1 MHKWSYIFL
10 NNILNNIIKKRKRDC
25 HPSMKKQLY
34 NGFQTAHMFYLSHN
48 FDKYDEKTSLT
59 LFCILQ
65 TNKFY
70 SSWKLSK

>member
-1 MHKWSYIFL
+1 
-10 NNILNNIIKKRKRDC
+10 
-25 HPSMKKQLY
+25 MKKQLY